1 MNAEIAK
8 IRKSRNYDE
17 IINGEPTRINDDR
30 LTEMIY
36 ELNRNFSYL
45 YTMEN
50 NNEIDI
56 EDFINRFTSS
66 IYLILNMFNEMGI
79 YPDYFYDEV
88 FKMNIEYKK
97 LIQNN
102 NSIRGNYRLFNEI
115 NLSARVSEA
124 IKNGLEKKY
133 YRIQA
138 YKRKDINDAFLEM
151 IGFFQAFNIPYNIKT
166 EEQCKKVFNDIKFNH
181 INIIETLLNS
191 DFIFV
196 DIECLARLLFE
207 YMTFFVSIGVYPKK
221 YLDEYID
228 SVGHIKN
235 K

>member
-17 IINGEPTRINDDR
+17 IITGEPTRIKDDR
-30 LTEMIY
+30 LNEMVI
-36 ELNRNFSYL
+36 ELNRNFSDL
-45 YTMEN
+45 YIMEN
-50 NNEIDI
+50 NNNIDAD
-56 EDFINRFTSS
+56 EFINRFTAN
-66 IYLILNMFNEMGI
+66 IYIILNMFNEMGI

-102 NSIRGNYRLFNEI
+102 NGIRGNYRLFNEI

-124 IKNGLEKKY
+124 IKNGLEKGY
-133 YRIQA
+133 HHIQA
-138 YKRKDINDAFLEM
+138 YQRKDLNDAFLEM
-151 IGFFQAFNIPYNIKT
+151 IGFFQAFNIPYNIHT
-166 EEQCKKVFNDIKFNH
+166 EEQCKKVFNDIKYNH
-181 INIIETLLNS
+181 INIIEELLNS
-191 DFIFV
+191 DFMFE

-207 YMTFFVSIGVYPKK
+207 YMTFFVSMGVYPKK
-221 YLDEYID
+221 FIDDYID
-228 SVGHIKN
+228 SIDRRKR